1 MKAYVAVQRKLLV
14 LIYTLW
20 KKDQEY
26 ISDYVQ
32 QKQTFEMRR
41 RCLRDKTKQPRY

>member
-14 LIYTLW
+14 LIYILW

-26 ISDYVQ
+26 ISDYVVK
-32 QKQTFEMRR
+32 KQMFRNQETEPSFA
-41 RCLRDKTKQPRY
+41 LAQ